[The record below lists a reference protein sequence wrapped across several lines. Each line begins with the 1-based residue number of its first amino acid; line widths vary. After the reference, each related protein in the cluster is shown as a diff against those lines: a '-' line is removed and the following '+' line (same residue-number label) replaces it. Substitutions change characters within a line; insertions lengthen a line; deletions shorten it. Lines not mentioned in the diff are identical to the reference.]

1 MLAYKTV
8 SGTKNYKKAMHLL
21 IQLLAFC
28 LSIIGFWA
36 ALKFHNDKGIDNF
49 YSLHSWL
56 GLACLV
62 LFGIQVCF
70 QILLFILYNFF
81 FFYFFSFSIF
91 FFGKEGFSHSSHK
104 RYMHSIH
111 CHQLLHL
118 GYVFKSFPWIT
129 HVMQPRAALTSSCV
143 QQEEPA
149 IISIFWNP
157 HWLFVHIEVKGAP
170 TPYPLK
176 KKVLCLGLVLGLAKL
191 LTMAF
196 FPNCLC
202 NLILLF

>member
-1 MLAYKTV
+1 MSFAAMLAYKTV

-91 FFGKEGFSHSSHK
+91 FFFLERKGF
-104 RYMHSIH
+104 
-111 CHQLLHL
+111 
-118 GYVFKSFPWIT
+118 
-129 HVMQPRAALTSSCV
+129 
-143 QQEEPA
+143 
-149 IISIFWNP
+149 
-157 HWLFVHIEVKGAP
+157 
-170 TPYPLK
+170 
-176 KKVLCLGLVLGLAKL
+176 
-191 LTMAF
+191 
-196 FPNCLC
+196 
-202 NLILLF
+202 LILLIKDTCIVSIATSFYIWAMFSSLFHG